1 MLTFVFI
8 LLAYLLGSIPFG
20 LIVGRL
26 TKGVDVREH
35 GSGNIGFTNV
45 YRVAGPVPGFIV
57 LAVDAGKGFLA
68 VRLPQLVHT
77 DPAKVPSD
85 AWVVVA
91 CALVVILGHNWSV
104 FLGFTGG
111 KGIAT
116 GLGSVLAFTPG
127 VALGVLAVWG
137 VLVAA
142 TRYVSLGSVVSVAL
156 YPPAVAI
163 VYPGNVAYLA
173 FGVVGASAV
182 IFKHR
187 SNLRR
192 LMEGTESR
200 IGRGGARGATTGRED
215 ARRLEASPPDPDRAQ
230 GGGIDG

>member
-1 MLTFVFI
+1 VLTFGFI

-20 LIVGRL
+20 LVVGRL
-26 TKGVDVREH
+26 AKGVDVREH

-45 YRVAGPVPGFIV
+45 YRVAGPYAGFTV
-57 LAVDAGKGFLA
+57 LALDAGKGFLA
-68 VRLPQLVHT
+68 VRLPQLIYT
-77 DPAKVPSD
+77 DPVRVPAD

-91 CALVVILGHNWSV
+91 CALVVILGHNWSI

-137 VLVAA
+137 VVVAA
-142 TRYVSLGSVVSVAL
+142 TRYVSLGSVVAVGL

-163 VYPGNVAYLA
+163 VYSGNIAYLV
-173 FGVVGASAV
+173 FGLVGASAV

-192 LMEGTESR
+192 LMEGTERRVGRSR
-200 IGRGGARGATTGRED
+200 VAKDSAGAD
-215 ARRLEASPPDPDRAQ
+215 DPEHVE
-230 GGGIDG
+230 GGGPDG

>member
-1 MLTFVFI
+1 MPGSISPLYWP
-8 LLAYLLGSIPFG
+8 LLVVAAYFLGSIPFAQV
-20 LIVGRL
+20 LGRL
-26 TKGVDVREH
+26 KGVDL
-35 GSGNIGFTNV
+35 
-45 YRVAGPVPGFIV
+45 RVAGTGNVGAGNLTKTAGIAWGLTAGVLDGLKGLIPVLIAKEMGLGPGAAG
-57 LAVDAGKGFLA
+57 LAGLA
-68 VRLPQLVHT
+68 
-77 DPAKVPSD
+77 A
-85 AWVVVA
+85 
-91 CALVVILGHNWSV
+91 VIGHNWSI

-163 VYPGNVAYLA
+163 VYPGNIAYLA
-173 FGVVGASAV
+173 FGLVGASAV

-192 LMEGTESR
+192 LMDGTERRVGGSR
-200 IGRGGARGATTGRED
+200 AAPDATGPGD
-215 ARRLEASPPDPDRAQ
+215 ADQAE
-230 GGGIDG
+230 GGGDRG

>member
-1 MLTFVFI
+1 MAILPGVLTFAFI
-8 LLAYLLGSIPFG
+8 LAAYLLGSIPFG
-20 LIVGRL
+20 LIAGRL
-26 TKGVDVREH
+26 AKGVDVREH

-57 LAVDAGKGFLA
+57 LALDAGKGFLA
-68 VRLPQLVHT
+68 VRLPQLVYT
-77 DPAKVPSD
+77 DPARVPAD

-91 CALVVILGHNWSV
+91 CALVVILGHNWSI

-137 VLVAA
+137 VIVVA
-142 TRYVSLGSVVSVAL
+142 TRYISLGSVVSVAL

-163 VYPGNVAYLA
+163 VYPGNTAYLA

-192 LMEGTESR
+192 LMEGTE
-200 IGRGGARGATTGRED
+200 
-215 ARRLEASPPDPDRAQ
+215 RRV
-230 GGGIDG
+230 GGGRTAQDAPGPEQADRSEGGGKVG